1 MGAAAQNASALTMT
15 DGAITVNANSTTAN
29 RGRAVLASSNG
40 AVTLNNVAIATAGTN
55 NYGAQASSGGSIA
68 LNGGSLNA
76 NGMGNAALYVNNN
89 GTIIANDM
97 TIVTSGQNA
106 YGLYAL
112 FAGSGA
118 ASTINITGGSIE
130 ANNAT
135 AIVSNNTTLNTTLT
149 NTTVS
154 GNNAL
159 LEAINNGII
168 NLETHQ
174 STLNGP
180 ALLDAASNASSSL
193 SLFDS
198 STWNV
203 SDNSQVTN
211 LVNDASTIH
220 FTLPVSGAYKRLIA
234 TNYSGNNGTIELN
247 TLLHD
252 SNSPSDLVVINT
264 NGSATGTTNLVIRN
278 TTGAGAATEGNGILV
293 VDALTGATT
302 TQTAFSLATP
312 AVAGPFEYSLYRSG
326 VDGDNQDNWYLRSLC
341 PLTNPL
347 CSSEPPNPPMPTPM
361 DYRVETKIYSTLAA
375 TTVAC

>member
-1 MGAAAQNASALTMT
+1 MT
-15 DGAITVNANSTTAN
+15 NGSITVNANSTTAN

-40 AVTLNNVAIATAGTN
+40 SITLDNVAIATAGTN
-55 NYGAQASSGGSIA
+55 NYGALASSGGSIV

-76 NGMGNAALYVNNN
+76 NGIGNAALYVNNN

-106 YGLYAL
+106 YGIYAL

-118 ASTINITGGSIE
+118 ASTINVTGGSIE

-135 AIVSNNTTLNTTLT
+135 AILSNNMTLNTTLT

-159 LEAINNGII
+159 LEAINNGVI
-168 NLETHQ
+168 NLNAHQ
-174 STLNGP
+174 TTLNGA
-180 ALLDAASNASSSL
+180 ALLDNASSSL

-198 STWNV
+198 STWNI
-203 SDNSQVTN
+203 SDNSQVTT

-220 FTLPVSGAYKRLIA
+220 FNQPINGVYKRLTA
-234 TNYSGNNGTIELN
+234 TNYSCNNGIIELN

-278 TTGAGAATEGNGILV
+278 TIGAGAATEYFERMDKEYQEYFMDTFNIAAQVIEMPHHCLV
-293 VDALTGATT
+293 IDKSNTIHLFDTIATDDLLVDTTAELIPSTTATNLF
-302 TQTAFSLATP
+302 QPQSIIK
-312 AVAGPFEYSLYRSG
+312 
-326 VDGDNQDNWYLRSLC
+326 
-341 PLTNPL
+341 
-347 CSSEPPNPPMPTPM
+347 M
-361 DYRVETKIYSTLAA
+361 DETMEQSTFLSFKKG
-375 TTVAC
+375 